1 MDIEKI
7 TTLFVSVDVWMIASP
22 LPLRPFGLAPTPL
35 QPEAVFPVEF
45 VAAAAAAAEAKA
57 WGAA

>member
-1 MDIEKI
+1 
-7 TTLFVSVDVWMIASP
+7 MIASP